1 MIIKSDILTL
11 IETIYVCG
19 LTDICVPICQGN
31 ATRFPRVTQDRVCSF
46 KLMKITNLS
55 GLYTTHIFIELLRIP
70 KEIYISGYSM

>member
-31 ATRFPRVTQDRVCSF
+31 VTQFPRVTQDRVCSF
-46 KLMKITNLS
+46 NNMKITNLS
-55 GLYTTHIFIELLRIP
+55 GLYTTQ
-70 KEIYISGYSM
+70 ISGIAYYTTRS